1 MATGTL
7 KSPRIENGIIKWYEG
22 DAFYLRFP
30 LTYKS
35 GEEKRPYILEEN
47 DSVSFEITD
56 CRDRTIVQIES
67 LPQDAYGVC
76 LAHIDKET
84 TKRLTEGIYH
94 YKLRLHIN
102 NSEVIQTITNC
113 GDIEVSGGC
122 SCQT

>member
-1 MATGTL
+1 MAT
-7 KSPRIENGIIKWYEG
+7 KQSPRIENGIIKWYEG

-30 LTYKS
+30 LTQKV
-35 GEEKRPYILEEN
+35 GDDKVPYILGDN

-56 CRDRTIVQIES
+56 CRDRTIVIMES
-67 LPQDAYGVC
+67 LPQNEYGVC

-84 TKRLTEGIYH
+84 TKRLTEGKYH
-94 YKLRLHIN
+94 YKLRLHVN
-102 NSEVIQTITNC
+102 DSEVIQTITNC